1 MMPLRRA
8 VLVVMGKV
16 SISLPVI
23 DVLPDGKSRQSVH
36 LKAQKWIIKTVG
48 PRKCDYKNR
57 IYGVIRLFRRQRQ
70 KSGDEKSDECTE
82 ITLQSPP

>member
-16 SISLPVI
+16 SISLPVF

-36 LKAQKWIIKTVG
+36 LNAQKWIIKTVCVTIKIG
-48 PRKCDYKNR
+48 FVELSDYLGGNGRNPVMRNR
-57 IYGVIRLFRRQRQ
+57 MNAP
-70 KSGDEKSDECTE
+70 S
-82 ITLQSPP
+82 